1 MFAVSKGR
9 RGTAGIGQK
18 ATLTQARDQS
28 APGAIDAWPPTLH
41 GTGTEDYLNT
51 AWCPTQD
58 YGAPFDSA
66 QELKARPRWR

>member
-1 MFAVSKGR
+1 M
-9 RGTAGIGQK
+9 
-18 ATLTQARDQS
+18 
-28 APGAIDAWPPTLH
+28 DAWPPTLH